1 VSTGAKP
8 KKVILLANGLPVEK
22 FSDGTI
28 APPPCIAVPET
39 LELLLDAATT
49 KLDLHH
55 GARHI
60 FDEARPARTAVASQH
75 LIGALLEVSARTF
88 PLLNAARLLA
98 RCGAERCG
106 AVRCG
111 AVRCGAVLWP
121 DGRTI
126 PSEPLMSCTAAPH
139 CRMHC
144 GGGAAWRTAV
154 QAGREILRI
163 GDVPN
168 GGILFVSQGEPFKGD
183 GTLSPR
189 GSTPRKPAVAAELNG
204 NGKHKGKAL
213 AGAVRCGADLRLA
226 VRAAPCSA
234 VGPPTACRSCGVRW
248 SRSSSTAPS
257 GGPETRQRPETQTH
271 RPFPLSV
278 YHTCAH
284 AFCPPRPPQP
294 SPASARRHGLA
305 CEQAKR
311 VALALLVG
319 RRRHGSPVLH
329 LGCMLC
335 WLHAACYS
343 VRACVRFGDRC
354 A

>member
-1 VSTGAKP
+1 M
-8 KKVILLANGLPVEK
+8 
-22 FSDGTI
+22 
-28 APPPCIAVPET
+28 
-39 LELLLDAATT
+39 
-49 KLDLHH
+49 
-55 GARHI
+55 
-60 FDEARPARTAVASQH
+60 
-75 LIGALLEVSARTF
+75 
-88 PLLNAARLLA
+88 
-98 RCGAERCG
+98 RCGALAGRAHDSFG
-106 AVRCG
+106 SAD
-111 AVRCGAVLWP
+111 VLYC
-121 DGRTI
+121 RTA
-126 PSEPLMSCTAAPH
+126 LW
-139 CRMHC
+139 R
-144 GGGAAWRTAV
+144 GAAWRTAV

-257 GGPETRQRPETQTH
+257 GGPETRQLPETQTH

-319 RRRHGSPVLH
+319 RRRRGSPVLH

-343 VRACVRFGDRC
+343 VRACASATGARDVPRHSRAAVRACDAQARLGTERARDLQLVHRRRIRHGTDRPALSAPRGNARSARLGSARSSDVLC
-354 A
+354 HCRRFP